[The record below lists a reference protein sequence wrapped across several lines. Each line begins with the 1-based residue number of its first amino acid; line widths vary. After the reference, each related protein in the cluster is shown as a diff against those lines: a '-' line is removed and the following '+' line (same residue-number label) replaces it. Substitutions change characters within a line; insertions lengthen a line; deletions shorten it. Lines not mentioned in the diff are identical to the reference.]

1 MNIFVIYLGEP
12 KEKYLRDA
20 LSEYE
25 KRISAFGKLTNI
37 GLKPVSLPDNPSEKE
52 IVSALEKEADGI
64 LLQLNKLQGSKKIAL
79 CVEGRQLSSEQLSD
93 YLDRAA
99 VDGCSSVAFVIGSS
113 FGLSER
119 VKARCDLRLSFSA
132 MTFPHQLMRVIL
144 EEQIYRAFSISSG
157 SKYHK

>member
-1 MNIFVIYLGEP
+1 M
-12 KEKYLRDA
+12 
-20 LSEYE
+20 
-25 KRISAFGKLTNI
+25 
-37 GLKPVSLPDNPSEKE
+37 
-52 IVSALEKEADGI
+52 SALEKEADGI

-79 CVEGRQLSSEQLSD
+79 CVEGRQLSSEQLSA
-93 YLDRAA
+93 YIDRAA